1 MRCFED
7 QLQWFLLSILPR
19 LLSLSKRFTPELQQ
33 DHYFLREGRGT
44 RRALGTTLGTRAE
57 AWGPRSDV
65 RRPNNRRM
73 DEHISNDGRS
83 NRTPMFIA
91 EIHVT
96 HTQRGADAKKV
107 RPGKDAAFRHR

>member
-1 MRCFED
+1 V
-7 QLQWFLLSILPR
+7 
-19 LLSLSKRFTPELQQ
+19 
-33 DHYFLREGRGT
+33 T

-57 AWGPRSDV
+57 ARGPRSDV
-65 RRPNNRRM
+65 RTAGI

-83 NRTPMFIA
+83 NRTPMFSG

-107 RPGKDAAFRHR
+107 RPGKDAAFCHW